1 MQVPDLHL
9 AVLGPIAWL
18 GIGAMLILM
27 LEVFLS
33 RAGSESGDRPSDSK
47 IGSYIVAAAIVTLL
61 FALYM
66 ACVAFAGGDT
76 ATFNPSNVM
85 FQLDPF
91 SSFVTALLCIAAILS
106 CALSHSYLEELRIN
120 HGEYYALVLLS
131 TAGML
136 LMVSAVDFIA
146 VFLGLELMSIPL
158 YVLAGFDRRKL
169 RSNEAA
175 IKYFLI
181 GAFASAI
188 MLYGMAFLYGA
199 VGETS
204 FAALRAAFDPG
215 DPIALIGL
223 GLVVVGFAFKIS
235 SVPFHQ
241 WTPDVYEGA
250 PTAVTAFM
258 SVTVK
263 AASFAALLRLLVLA
277 LPETLDKLHGVLWVL
292 SAATMVVGNVMAVIQ
307 ENVKRMLAYSSIAH
321 AGYILIGF
329 VTATADGYAAVVF
342 YLIAY
347 TFMNLGAFSVVVVL
361 AHRGK
366 DCDRMESFAGLART
380 RPGLAAMMTVFMVSL
395 AGIPGT
401 VGFIGKFTI
410 FTAAA
415 EAGEIPLMLLGVM
428 TSVVSVYYYLRL
440 TVLMYMR
447 EPGEETHRLE
457 THSLEG
463 GVLVVCTFIV
473 LFLGIF
479 PNNNWLPL
487 IGGFTVLDWA
497 RQSVSIF
504 FTS

>member
-1 MQVPDLHL
+1 MQVPDLNL

-18 GIGAMLILM
+18 GIGAMAILM

-33 RAGSESGDRPSDSK
+33 RAGSKGGDGLSDSQ
-47 IGSYIVAAAIVTLL
+47 IGSYIVAAAIVSLL

-66 ACVAFAGGDT
+66 ACVAFSGGESVP
-76 ATFNPSNVM
+76 FNPDHVM
-85 FQLDPF
+85 FRLDLF

-106 CALSHSYLEELRIN
+106 CALAHSYLEELRIN
-120 HGEYYALVLLS
+120 HGEYYALILLA
-131 TAGML
+131 TAGMM
-136 LMVSAVDFIA
+136 LMVCAVDLIA
-146 VFLGLELMSIPL
+146 VFLGLELMSIPV

-169 RSNEAA
+169 RSNESA

-181 GAFASAI
+181 GSFASAI

-199 VGETS
+199 AGETS
-204 FAALRAAFDPG
+204 FVALRAELDPG
-215 DPIALIGL
+215 NPLALIGL

-250 PTAVTAFM
+250 PTVVTAFM

-263 AASFAALLRLLVLA
+263 AAAVAALLRLLVLA
-277 LPETLDKLHGVLWVL
+277 LPETFEKLYGVLWVL

-329 VTATADGYAAVVF
+329 VTATTDGYAAVLF

-380 RPGLAAMMTVFMVSL
+380 RPGLAAMMTVFMLSL
-395 AGIPGT
+395 AGMPGT

-410 FTAAA
+410 FAAA
-415 EAGEIPLMLLGVM
+415 ARAGEIPLMLLGVM
-428 TSVVSVYYYLRL
+428 MSVVSVYYYLRL

-479 PNNNWLPL
+479 PNNDWLPL
-487 IGGFTVLDWA
+487 VGGFTVLDWA
-497 RQSVSIF
+497 RQSVSSF
-504 FTS
+504 FPS